1 MKPGL
6 LLTILRDDGVL
17 YLKILRIFH
26 IAFINKNDD
35 EAFGIKFI
43 FGIHN
48 IQFDF
53 SINKRNVDYVIKTI
67 KDNTGP
73 KASA

>member
-6 LLTILRDDGVL
+6 LLTILRDDGML
-17 YLKILRIFH
+17 YLRIFYIFH
-26 IAFINKNDD
+26 IAFINKDD
-35 EAFGIKFI
+35 KEGFGIKFI
-43 FGIHN
+43 FGLHN

-53 SINKRNVDYVIKTI
+53 SITKRNVDYVIERI
-67 KDNTGP
+67 KDNKGP

>member
-17 YLKILRIFH
+17 YLRILHFFH
-26 IAFINKNDD
+26 IGFINKDDD
-35 EAFGIKFI
+35 EGFGIKFI
-43 FGIHN
+43 FGIHKTE
-48 IQFDF
+48 FAF
-53 SINKRNVDYVIKTI
+53 SITKRNIDYVIQRI

>member
-17 YLKILRIFH
+17 YLRILYFFH
-26 IAFINKNDD
+26 IGFINKDD
-35 EAFGIKFI
+35 EEGFGIKFI

-53 SINKRNVDYVIKTI
+53 SITKRNIDYVIERI